1 MSELRTKQSPGVPG
15 MEDGMELTMHPS
27 VQKIAEYMQ
36 CELPADQLGG
46 VARALSALAPV
57 LWGQY
62 PAQDICPLRLIH
74 EPITSPAEHIPPAAT

>member
-1 MSELRTKQSPGVPG
+1 
-15 MEDGMELTMHPS
+15 MEDGMKLTMHPS

-36 CELPADQLGG
+36 AELPADQLAG

-62 PAQDICPLRLIH
+62 PVQDICPLKLVH
-74 EPITSPAEHIPPAAT
+74 EPIISPAEHIPPAAT